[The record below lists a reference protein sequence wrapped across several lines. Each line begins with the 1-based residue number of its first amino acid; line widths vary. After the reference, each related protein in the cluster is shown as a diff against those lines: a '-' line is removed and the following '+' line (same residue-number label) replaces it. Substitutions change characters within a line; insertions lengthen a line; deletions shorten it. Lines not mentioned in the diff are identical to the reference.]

1 MLGTA
6 RRARRYGRAITAIL
20 VGAAIAFGAGAPGA
34 APAGADPSPFSALSS
49 GCQDKGPADRDA
61 LIRGIRH
68 GIAGWP
74 APTAHT
80 SARTACDV
88 HPTRAAG

>member
-1 MLGTA
+1 MSGTA
-6 RRARRYGRAITAIL
+6 RRARRGGRAITAIL
-20 VGAAIAFGAGAPGA
+20 VSVAAVFGAG
-34 APAGADPSPFSALSS
+34 APAGADPNPFSALSS

-61 LIRGIRH
+61 LLRGIRH
-68 GIAGWP
+68 GIAGGP